1 MKYTKNYI
9 ETGFFRIPR
18 ETLINQIKYLEEML
32 PHKYRLLDITK
43 GNMQKPT
50 CNIEFC
56 QSAMAALQDE
66 IDEMLSKIEEYKQDL
81 AKMDAAPF

>member
-18 ETLINQIKYLEEML
+18 ETLINQIKRCEALL
-32 PHKYRLLDITK
+32 PHKYKLLDIAK
-43 GNMQKPT
+43 RNIQDPE
-50 CNIEFC
+50 CNTEYWQAGIENY
-56 QSAMAALQDE
+56 QRE
-66 IDEMLSKIEEYKQDL
+66 IDELLSEIEQNKQDL